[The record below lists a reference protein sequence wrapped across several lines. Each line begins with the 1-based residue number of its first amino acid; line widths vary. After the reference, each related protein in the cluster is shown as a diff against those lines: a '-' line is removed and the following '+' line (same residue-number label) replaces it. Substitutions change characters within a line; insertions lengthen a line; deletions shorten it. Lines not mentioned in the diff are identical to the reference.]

1 MTTKK
6 LTKKQL
12 QQINELELANKA
24 KSAVTWAIVG
34 IIIATGVCGIV
45 ATVKACRVRS
55 ETTNEHTRNTATI
68 AMTIGI
74 IEIVLFVIMLLVNLA
89 SL

>member
-1 MTTKK
+1 MTTK

-12 QQINELELANKA
+12 QQINELELAKNA

-68 AMTIGI
+68 AMAIGI

>member
-1 MTTKK
+1 MTTK

-12 QQINELELANKA
+12 QQIKELELAKKA

-34 IIIATGVCGIV
+34 IIIATGLCGIV
-45 ATVKACRVRS
+45 ATVKACKVRG
-55 ETTNEHTRNTATI
+55 ETKDQHTYNTATI

-74 IEIVLFVIMLLVNLA
+74 IEIVLAGIMLLGGLA

>member
-12 QQINELELANKA
+12 QQIRELELAKKA

-34 IIIATGVCGIV
+34 LIIATGICGIV
-45 ATVKACRVRS
+45 ATVKACKVRS
-55 ETTNEHTRNTATI
+55 ETTDNHTRNTATI

-74 IEIVLFVIMLLVNLA
+74 IEIVLAGIMLLSSLA